1 MLPAG
6 RLKCWPAGGFRS
18 ASKLHRSGHSA
29 RAVSHTKA
37 HVSGLRY
44 GAIAL
49 AGAKA
54 IAYGLGAS
62 GLRLGFDWASVGAA
76 LWRQIVA
83 LDEMRTVRNK
93 HCMSVVA
100 TILAELLGRPGDTLS
115 LDEIAEVIG
124 AAPVT
129 FEDIDAVFDGL
140 EGAGRLV
147 SSEHH
152 DPPAA
157 LARVLR
163 TVRSFSAVSGRR
175 PTLPEIAEHS
185 GLSVGEVRFALL
197 YARVLTR

>member
-1 MLPAG
+1 MLRQLWRAP
-6 RLKCWPAGGFRS
+6 
-18 ASKLHRSGHSA
+18 KLS
-29 RAVSHTKA
+29 
-37 HVSGLRY
+37 LPDW
-44 GAIAL
+44 
-49 AGAKA
+49 
-54 IAYGLGAS
+54 
-62 GLRLGFDWASVGAA
+62 LRLGFDWASVGAA